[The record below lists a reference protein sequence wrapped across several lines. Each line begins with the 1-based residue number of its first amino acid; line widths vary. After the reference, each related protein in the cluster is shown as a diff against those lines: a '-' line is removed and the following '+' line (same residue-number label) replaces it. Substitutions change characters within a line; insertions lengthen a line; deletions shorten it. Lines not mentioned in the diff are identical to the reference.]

1 MQPGK
6 LRGLQRLA
14 DAGGVFSMLAVD
26 QRPPVQ
32 QLIAER
38 RGAPVA
44 PHGDLVDVKRVLLDE
59 LGPTASAVLLDPLTA
74 FPAGP
79 RVGARQGLI
88 LTLEDAVVEHTDA
101 GRRSKW
107 IDDWSVDQIK
117 RAGADAVKLLAWYRP
132 DAGPA
137 VLAHQ
142 QRLVAETGAACERF
156 DIPFVLELL
165 LYQFPGRLSGAQPF
179 HGAQRAEL
187 VLESLEAFTDAEF
200 AVDVFKVE
208 SPYLP
213 EELPPIDR
221 DGGFHQSVFDDV
233 HRVVGRPWVL
243 LSGGA
248 DRQSF
253 LRALEY
259 AYAAGAS
266 GYLAGRSIWWDAATH
281 FPDLDAVRRELRDD
295 AVGFMREVNEL
306 TSARAVPWDE
316 RRDHQE
322 ELPGPGPD
330 FCVSYDRMH
339 PVRARESAVTT

>member
-1 MQPGK
+1 MLTQPGK

-14 DAGGVFSMLAVD
+14 DADGVFSMLAVD
-26 QRPPVQ
+26 QRPPVE

-38 RGAPVA
+38 RGASVA
-44 PHGDLVDVKRVLLDE
+44 AHADMVDLKRVLLDE

-74 FPAGP
+74 FPSGE

-101 GRRSKW
+101 GRRTKW

-142 QRLVAETGAACERF
+142 QRLVAETGADCERF

-165 LYQFPGRLSGAQPF
+165 LYQFPGQLSGAQPF

-187 VLESLEAFTDAEF
+187 VLESLEAFAGSEF
-200 AVDVFKVE
+200 AVDVFKIE

-213 EELPPIDR
+213 EELPPIAS

-248 DRQSF
+248 DRSSF

-266 GYLAGRSIWWDAATH
+266 GYLAGRSIWWDAATR
-281 FPDLDAVRRELRDD
+281 FPDLDGIRRELRDD
-295 AVGFMREVNEL
+295 AVSFMREVNAL
-306 TSARAVPWDE
+306 TRERAAAWHLRGDDVTPRPD
-316 RRDHQE
+316 
-322 ELPGPGPD
+322 PGPD
-330 FCVSYDRMH
+330 FCRSYNRMH
-339 PVRARESAVTT
+339 ACEAAVTR